1 MAQDVLETDPV
12 DTSFQRQF
20 VRGRID
26 VETTSCV
33 YRGDVFHNEQI
44 EVNMKIQSYFVYVY
58 DGGIMYSDEK
68 YVVYEH

>member
-44 EVNMKIQSYFVYVY
+44 KVNMKIQSCFVYVY